1 MSPRTSLPNGRVWTL
16 WYAQIRVPPWHK
28 THSDSYAAAP
38 DINVLVKVSWSQAPS
53 QVPGYHDIIVQCSVR
68 NHARVHRA
76 IVWDCTEHCYGG
88 GVYRGP
94 LMLGG
99 NLGNWIKTEP
109 DLYIGGLCHVIITES
124 YKCTMSAI
132 CIQSTTGSTVIQFI
146 SSQNCEIVANIA
158 QIWLRM
164 SGIQGLLSMLSMLS
178 LIVIIICVI

>member
-1 MSPRTSLPNGRVWTL
+1 MSPRTSLPMGRVWTL
-16 WYAQIRVPPWHK
+16 WSYDMHKSVFPTWHK
-28 THSDSYAAAP
+28 THSDSYAAAAP

-68 NHARVHRA
+68 NHARVHKA

-109 DLYIGGLCHVIITES
+109 DLYIGGLCHHNWVLQVHNVCNLHTKYIRKYCHTI
-124 YKCTMSAI
+124 Y
-132 CIQSTTGSTVIQFI
+132 
-146 SSQNCEIVANIA
+146 
-158 QIWLRM
+158 
-164 SGIQGLLSMLSMLS
+164 
-178 LIVIIICVI
+178 